1 MKIGSSFDN
10 KIKYNCSRTF
20 KGLPPN
26 PKYVPEFVGKAAKM
40 AGEYISM
47 PEQKLLLTLAS
58 VALLPLIDLKFA
70 HEDKKVDAAIKS
82 TAKPIACGFTGV
94 TIRAAFI
101 ALAVKAIGFGN
112 NNRLNNDFMPKAARK
127 LYQTEPLKAKKML
140 MQYKI
145 ALGTLFAMIFMIFFS
160 NAKIDVPLT
169 SDLQDLIS
177 GVVKEN
183 KSWLQSINDVKN
195 NRLQKIK
202 NWLNKKKQFFDKIK
216 SKLSKLN
223 TVMKEDEP
231 HKTGGSS

>member
-112 NNRLNNDFMPKAARK
+112 NNRLNNDFMPKAAR
-127 LYQTEPLKAKKML
+127 
-140 MQYKI
+140 
-145 ALGTLFAMIFMIFFS
+145 IFMIFFS

-195 NRLQKIK
+195 SRVQKIK
-202 NWLNKKKQFFDKIK
+202 NWLNKRKQFFDKIK
-216 SKLSKLN
+216 SKISKLN
-223 TVMKEDEP
+223 AVMKEEEP